1 MKGFHKNSRRIENE
15 VFILYMSDHELVT
28 VFYYKIEVVNGGVTP
43 IVVTNLVCVPKKKE
57 FVQFSGSRKGA
68 WKHIRTL
75 EWKSKNRCN
84 SSYSGNGKI
93 FGARTQEEGL
103 IRIILTWFL
112 SFSFFKKRI
121 PSRVLLLP
129 VSNRTC

>member
-1 MKGFHKNSRRIENE
+1 MGTRKRIQYLFNPLVLPSSILVKLVNIYMFRCNNKLLFLTSGFGDRTPLPF
-15 VFILYMSDHELVT
+15 VF
-28 VFYYKIEVVNGGVTP
+28 
-43 IVVTNLVCVPKKKE
+43 KKKR
-57 FVQFSGSRKGA
+57 S
-68 WKHIRTL
+68 
-75 EWKSKNRCN
+75 KSKE
-84 SSYSGNGKI
+84 SGEI